1 MGPYMDQAVHR
12 VAVSGPILAHI
23 LQDFGASHGD
33 CDGVLFGHL
42 DKTISPKLEDDD
54 EQSGLQEE
62 LTAIITGFHCSG
74 SLFSFYDASGRIDP
88 AKLLRLVGDRESRG
102 GDPVIGWFS
111 GRRNTPMRP
120 SLRETAVTRYFRL
133 SHSTFSSNH
142 EGFGNP
148 SGLRGSKTEAPYPA
162 DGSLVVG
169 KTPVL
174 KSGASS
180 PVHVVGSPVHS
191 VKIPSHMPGSP
202 SQVVSPSGG
211 MASPIDIDTLTSDV
225 GIKLK
230 PRFHTDGSH
239 GGPFSMSGDSSL
251 VDVKNSP
258 NSNIKSKNN
267 QAVALQGSSLL
278 GTWSVGVPP
287 SSPCVFMLLTD
298 SGAGQAVHTH
308 DYRAYQYHFGSQMF
322 EPRTVKIVN
331 IGPAFRMQ
339 YDSFSPVVAFPLL
352 LSTTE
357 GEGELNSSS
366 TGLRTK
372 RRESHEGSR
381 RTRAALPK
389 EQALLDVFSEGY
401 KVERLASLVE
411 PDGMRQVP
419 ELEDLYSKMLL
430 KLEILAKQ
438 VCDSSS
444 ALIQQEKVNTQMRL
458 NSTSL

>member
-12 VAVSGPILAHI
+12 VAVSSPILAHI

-33 CDGVLFGHL
+33 CDGVLFGHM

-54 EQSGLQEE
+54 KQSGLQEE

-88 AKLLRLVGDRESRG
+88 AKLSRLVGDRESRG
-102 GDPVIGWFS
+102 GDPVIGWFC

-120 SLRETAVTRYFRL
+120 SLREAAVTRYFRL
-133 SHSTFSSNH
+133 SHSVFSCNH
-142 EGFGNP
+142 EGSANP
-148 SGLRGSKTEAPYPA
+148 SGLRGSKTEAPYPT
-162 DGSLVVG
+162 DGSSVVG
-169 KTPVL
+169 KTPLL

-180 PVHVVGSPVHS
+180 PVHSM
-191 VKIPSHMPGSP
+191 KIPSHMPGSP
-202 SQVVSPSGG
+202 SQGG
-211 MASPIDIDTLTSDV
+211 MASPIDVDTPTSDV
-225 GIKLK
+225 GIKSK
-230 PRFHTDGSH
+230 PRLLTDGSH

-251 VDVKNSP
+251 VDVKNPP

-267 QAVALQGSSLL
+267 QAVALQGSPLL
-278 GTWSVGVPP
+278 GTLSVGVPP

-298 SGAGQAVHTH
+298 SGADQAVHTH

-444 ALIQQEKVNTQMRL
+444 ALIQQEKVNAQMRL